1 MFMALVHCVLS
12 CANQILNLCHSN
24 HIKGAGGQGYSCYG
38 YLGFIIRSNEV
49 YVTVQRSCNLA
60 SLIPIFHT
68 PVCRREAW
76 QRDLL
81 NGEMVGYYGY
91 LGSNEVRC

>member
-38 YLGFIIRSNEV
+38 YLGFII
-49 YVTVQRSCNLA
+49 
-60 SLIPIFHT
+60 
-68 PVCRREAW
+68 
-76 QRDLL
+76 
-81 NGEMVGYYGY
+81 
-91 LGSNEVRC
+91 GSNEVCHDARVWKGSHAVKGRKYYPFLDYGG